1 MKLELINF
9 KCYDEKIIN
18 FKTGKGVILI
28 SAPSGSGKST
38 ILQAIIFALFGTG
51 TKVISVGKTSCK
63 VEFEF
68 ENLIITRTKGP
79 NRLVLRK
86 NNIEYEGDVAQNIIN
101 DYFGVNFTTIS
112 YISQNS
118 NNSFITM
125 SPADKLEFLEK
136 IAFKNT
142 DILGIKSKIK
152 KLINDRNLDLNN
164 TTSQMEI
171 VEETVKDLEVPD
183 HIDFPIKCKN
193 GSIPKSSKN
202 MELLIKNENVR
213 LKNAKVLLKK
223 SRNLFEEKQK
233 ELTDLKILNTYIDTK
248 NENQLDMKMK
258 ELNIKEDEIAVLYN
272 GDENLNDLEQRL
284 KILLLNKELISVLE
298 KIDDYNKKLKEIET
312 SELLELTKELENIS
326 KELWI
331 EYAKDDAKET
341 IKDTKE
347 LLNDV
352 TKINELT
359 KSLHNEEEY
368 SEKLKKYKNKLEDN
382 LEELKNETSR
392 YEELKKMKEV
402 YVCPVCDNKLF
413 LKNNKLI
420 ESSCESN
427 LELKDGID
435 NDIKILE
442 KRIPELK
449 KEIKNIEMNI
459 LKIENILTTNISTY
473 KMIDEIKNKYEEIP
487 DEESVIEDLE
497 YIKNY
502 YNSQTI
508 LENKKSKIET
518 KLLKKEFSILH
529 QNFKKDIEK
538 LEAKKEQIQN
548 TYTTDNNIEIDIFSE
563 DELRNMISVEKHNK
577 NILDDL
583 NASKKNIENEILE
596 QERKI
601 SELRKKH
608 LEVHVELR
616 NVNDVLET
624 INTVQK
630 EITDLENIQRQCEN
644 NFSKIEKYE
653 KFIEEKNKH
662 DSWVE
667 KMSFLK
673 TKEVNEKNK
682 YHSSILL
689 KEKISEAENIFII
702 HVIDQINNY
711 AKLYLDLFFEEPI
724 SIVLSAFK
732 QIKKNIKP
740 TLNVEILYKSI
751 ESDLTMLSG
760 GELARV
766 NLAFT
771 LALCDIFNSQLVMLD
786 ESTANLDQDTT
797 NLIFSSIKEN
807 CKFKIC
813 IVVAH
818 NITEGIFDE
827 IIDCRY

>member
-18 FKTGKGVILI
+18 FKTEKGVILI

-63 VEFEF
+63 VEFDF

-79 NRLVLRK
+79 NRLVLKK

-101 DYFGVNFTTIS
+101 DYFGINFTTIS

-142 DILGIKSKIK
+142 DILCIKSKIK
-152 KLINDRNLDLNN
+152 KLINDRNFDLNT

-202 MELLIKNENVR
+202 MELLVKNENVR
-213 LKNAKVLLKK
+213 LKNTKVLLKK
-223 SRNLFEEKQK
+223 SKNLFDEKQK

-258 ELNIKEDEIAVLYN
+258 ELNIKEDKISVLYK

-284 KILLLNKELISVLE
+284 KTLLLNKELISVLE

-312 SELLELTKELENIS
+312 SELLEITKELENIS
-326 KELWI
+326 KELWV
-331 EYAKDDAKET
+331 EYTKDEAKET

-359 KSLHNEEEY
+359 KSLHDEEEY
-368 SEKLKKYKNKLEDN
+368 SEKLKKYKNKLEDTV
-382 LEELKNETSR
+382 EELKNETSR
-392 YEELKKMKEV
+392 YEELKKMKEI
-402 YVCPVCDNKLF
+402 YVCPACDNKLF

-420 ESSCESN
+420 ESSIEGN
-427 LELKDGID
+427 LELKEDID
-435 NDIKILE
+435 TDIKILE
-442 KRIPELK
+442 KHIPGLK
-449 KEIKNIEMNI
+449 KEIKIAEMNI
-459 LKIENILTTNISTY
+459 LKIENILSTNIST
-473 KMIDEIKNKYEEIP
+473 KKIIDEIKNKYEEVP
-487 DEESVIEDLE
+487 DEESVTEDLE
-497 YIKNY
+497 YIKQY

-518 KLLKKEFSILH
+518 KFVKKEFSILH

-538 LEAKKEQIQN
+538 LETKKK
-548 TYTTDNNIEIDIFSE
+548 NIHVDDSVEIDIFSE
-563 DELRNMISVEKHNK
+563 DELRNMISVEKRNK

-583 NASKKNIENEILE
+583 NTSKKNIENEILE

-608 LEVHVELR
+608 LEVHIEIR
-616 NVNDVLET
+616 NMNDVLET
-624 INTVQK
+624 INTLQK

-662 DSWVE
+662 DLWVE

-673 TKEVNEKNK
+673 TKEVGEKNK
-682 YHSSILL
+682 
-689 KEKISEAENIFII
+689 F
-702 HVIDQINNY
+702 
-711 AKLYLDLFFEEPI
+711 
-724 SIVLSAFK
+724 
-732 QIKKNIKP
+732 
-740 TLNVEILYKSI
+740 
-751 ESDLTMLSG
+751 
-760 GELARV
+760 
-766 NLAFT
+766 
-771 LALCDIFNSQLVMLD
+771 
-786 ESTANLDQDTT
+786 
-797 NLIFSSIKEN
+797 NLILESYPVLFVPESVLNSLNNSYPYI
-807 CKFKIC
+807 
-813 IVVAH
+813 
-818 NITEGIFDE
+818 IFWE
-827 IIDCRY
+827 FI